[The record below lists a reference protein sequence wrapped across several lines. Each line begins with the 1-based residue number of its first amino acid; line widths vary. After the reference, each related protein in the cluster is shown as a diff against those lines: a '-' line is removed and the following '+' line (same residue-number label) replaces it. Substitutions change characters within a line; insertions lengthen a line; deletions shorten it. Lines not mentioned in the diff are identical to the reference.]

1 MAGSAA
7 AGEDRPMGGPRKWW
21 WAGLLALAAGCGHG
35 GDAELVPVYG
45 KVSFRGRPLA
55 GGTIVFTPDPER
67 GGRGPLA
74 VGTIAGDGKFTLRS
88 EGKLGVVPGWHRI
101 TVCGPAVAGDESA
114 LPCRYTD
121 PEHSGLAR
129 EVLAGKAN
137 VFDLPLE

>member
-1 MAGSAA
+1 
-7 AGEDRPMGGPRKWW
+7 
-21 WAGLLALAAGCGHG
+21 LLLVAAGCGHG
-35 GDAELVPVYG
+35 SKDAELVPVYG
-45 KVSFRGRPLA
+45 KVLFHGRPLA
-55 GGTIVFTPDPER
+55 GGTVVFVPDPER

-74 VGTIAGDGKFTLRS
+74 IGTIGGDGKYMMRS

-101 TVCGPAVAGDESA
+101 TVSGPAQPGDES
-114 LPCRYTD
+114 LPCCYTD